1 MRSGTSRTE
10 NVARNILWSYV
21 ANIAMMFLRFISRTV
36 FIYTL
41 GSDYLGFNGLF
52 TNVLGILS
60 FTELGIGSVLNYS
73 LYKPLATNDTEK
85 LKSLMA
91 LYRKAYRVIML
102 VVLAIGLAIMPLLPY
117 MSKGAEDVEYVY
129 LYYGFFLFNTVT
141 SYMVSYKSGLMNAAQ
156 KEYVITSI
164 NATVNIITVLAQCLA
179 LVVFQ
184 NYFVY
189 LFIQSAFQLLQNA
202 FISICVDKQFPLL
215 KEKNIKKLPKEDKRV
230 LVDNV
235 QAMVCHKVGDVCVH
249 QTDNIIVSSF
259 VSLAVAGKISNYI
272 LISSSL
278 NTIAATI
285 INNCTASMGN
295 FISVESKER
304 RKEIFKVYNF
314 LAFWLYGVITIEL
327 FVLFQPFV
335 EIWAR
340 KQNLIDNLTV
350 GLIVLE
356 FYFTGLRMAV
366 GNFKTA
372 CGIFKADK
380 YIGVVQAI
388 VNLVLSIWLVKLIGL
403 PGVYIGT
410 MAQGVVDFIWR
421 PQIIY
426 QIEFKESPKEYY
438 FIWFRYLLLILFMA
452 FFSKMMVSKILV
464 RISLFR
470 IIIAGIAIMIFVNFT
485 LYMIFR
491 KTKEFRF
498 LENKIIYLLKQ
509 IMIKRNSAI

>member
-1 MRSGTSRTE
+1 MHLGTSRTE
-10 NVARNILWSYV
+10 NVARNIVWSYV
-21 ANIAMMFLRFISRTV
+21 ANIVTMFLRFISRTV

-85 LKSLMA
+85 TKSLMA
-91 LYRKAYRVIML
+91 LYKKAYRVIML
-102 VVLAIGLAIMPLLPY
+102 VVLVIGLGIMPLLPY
-117 MSKGAEDVEYVY
+117 MIKGAENVDHVY

-164 NATVNIITVLAQCLA
+164 NAVVNILTVLIQCIA
-179 LVVFQ
+179 LVAFR
-184 NYFVY
+184 NYLVY
-189 LFIQSAFQLLQNA
+189 LFVQSAFQLVQNI
-202 FISICVDKQFPLL
+202 FISICVNKHFPLL
-215 KEKNIKKLPKEDKRV
+215 KEKNVKKLPKEDTRV

-235 QAMVCHKVGDVCVH
+235 EAMVCHKIGDVCVH

-259 VSLAVAGKISNYI
+259 VGLAAAGKISNYT
-272 LISSSL
+272 LITSSL
-278 NTIAATI
+278 NTIVATI
-285 INNCTASMGN
+285 INNCVSSMGN

-304 RKEIFKVYNF
+304 RKGIFKVYNL
-314 LAFWLYGVITIEL
+314 LAFWIYGVVAVEL

-335 EIWAR
+335 EIWA
-340 KQNLIDNLTV
+340 KKKNLIDDFTV

-356 FYFTGLRMAV
+356 FYFTGLRSAV

-380 YIGVVQAI
+380 YIGVVQAV
-388 VNLVLSIWLVKLIGL
+388 VNLVLSIWLVKHIGL

-410 MAQGVVDFIWR
+410 IAQGMVDLIWR
-421 PQIIY
+421 PKIIY
-426 QIEFKESPKEYY
+426 QIEFKESPKEYF
-438 FIWFRYLLLILFMA
+438 FIWFHYLMLLAFMTLLA
-452 FFSKMMVSKILV
+452 KIVASKILV
-464 RISLFR
+464 QVSFVR
-470 IIIAGIAIMIFVNFT
+470 IIITGIIIMIFNNFI

-491 KTKEFRF
+491 KTKEFLF
-498 LENKIIYLLKQ
+498 LRDKIMSLFETCLQGRNK
-509 IMIKRNSAI
+509 R

>member
-10 NVARNILWSYV
+10 NVARNIVWSYV

-41 GSDYLGFNGLF
+41 GSDYLGFNGIF

-73 LYKPLATNDTEK
+73 LYKPLATDDTEK

-91 LYRKAYRVIML
+91 LYKKAYRVIML
-102 VVLAIGLAIMPLLPY
+102 VVLVIGLAIMPLLPY
-117 MSKGAEDVEYVY
+117 MTKGAEDVEHVY

-164 NATVNIITVLAQCLA
+164 NAAVNIITVLAQCVA
-179 LVVFQ
+179 LVAFQ

-189 LFIQSAFQLLQNA
+189 LFIQSVFQLLQNV

-215 KEKNIKKLPKEDKRV
+215 KEKNIEKLPKEDKRV

-235 QAMVCHKVGDVCVH
+235 QAMVCHKIGDVCVH

-259 VSLAVAGKISNYI
+259 VNLAAAGKISNYT
-272 LISSSL
+272 LVTSSL
-278 NTIAATI
+278 NTITSTI

-304 RKEIFKVYNF
+304 RKEVFKAYNF
-314 LAFWLYGVITIEL
+314 LAFWIYGIVTVEL

-335 EIWAR
+335 ELWAG
-340 KQNLIDNLTV
+340 KKNLVDSFTIS
-350 GLIVLE
+350 LIVFE
-356 FYFTGLRMAV
+356 FYFTGLRAAV

-380 YIGVVQAI
+380 YIGVVQAV
-388 VNLVLSIWLVKLIGL
+388 VNLILSICLVKIIGL

-410 MAQGVVDFIWR
+410 MAQGMVDFVWR
-421 PQIIY
+421 PRIIY

-438 FIWFRYLLLILFMA
+438 FIWGQYLGLLCFVIFLSNMI
-452 FFSKMMVSKILV
+452 VSKILV
-464 RISLFR
+464 QNSLFY
-470 IIIAGIAIMIFVNFT
+470 IIIAGIIVMVLENLI
-485 LYMIFR
+485 LYFIFR
-491 KTKEFRF
+491 NTKEFQF
-498 LENKIIYLLKQ
+498 LKNKVLYLFKEKIHRGL
-509 IMIKRNSAI
+509 